1 HSRIMLGHIG
11 DLEDIDVR
19 TCLFSVGYAGL
30 WGQDSLQLTDFLRRA
45 ARFGYSAVMLM
56 GKRPHLAPV
65 DMSAEKVADLRAVLV
80 ETRLECAVLGAYTDF
95 SGAGAAEVPF
105 LEMQISYVETL
116 SRLAK
121 DLGAKVVRVF
131 SAYEVPGI
139 PFTSLWDRTVRCLQE
154 CSDRAAA
161 LGITLAV
168 QNHHDI
174 G

>member
-1 HSRIMLGHIG
+1 MQL
-11 DLEDIDVR
+11 
-19 TCLFSVGYAGL
+19 CLFSVGYAGL
-30 WGQDSLQLTDFLRRA
+30 WGQERLELGDFLRRA
-45 ARFGYSAVMLM
+45 AQLGYGAVMLM

-121 DLGAKVVRVF
+121 DLGAKDEDLKPKEDGPGKKAEAACNVATTISPF
-131 SAYEVPGI
+131 SDTTYGWLYAGDPGA
-139 PFTSLWDRTVRCLQE
+139 S
-154 CSDRAAA
+154 
-161 LGITLAV
+161 
-168 QNHHDI
+168 
-174 G
+174 